1 MGGTRGGAS
10 HNVYTVLLAAA
21 FVALL
26 LGVGFVWWRFA
37 ELFDTANPF
46 TVSQATIETLRTTM
60 LM

>member
-1 MGGTRGGAS
+1 MGGSRGSAG
-10 HNVYTVLLAAA
+10 HNIYTVLLAVA

-26 LGVGFVWWRFA
+26 LGVGIVWWRFA

-46 TVSQATIETLRTTM
+46 DVSQMTIDTLRTTM